1 MNNMFV
7 VHNVKSNKV
16 VYKELRTHTFFEV
29 HHDEKPSEEVIK
41 IGDFVLLKILANK
54 IRGGYKDDI
63 ERVFRTCYSTRL
75 RD

>member
-1 MNNMFV
+1 MFV
-7 VHNVKSNKV
+7 LYNVGSNKV
-16 VYKELRTHTFFEV
+16 VHKELRTHTFFEV
-29 HHDEKPSEEVIK
+29 YHDEKSSDEVIK

-63 ERVFRTCYSTRL
+63 ERVLRTCYSTSL